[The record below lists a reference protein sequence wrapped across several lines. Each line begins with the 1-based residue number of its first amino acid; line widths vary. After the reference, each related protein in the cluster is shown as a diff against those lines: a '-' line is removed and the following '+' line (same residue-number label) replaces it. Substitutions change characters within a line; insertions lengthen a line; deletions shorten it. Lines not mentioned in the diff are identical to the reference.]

1 MKKLILIDG
10 NSLFFRAYY
19 ATNYPGAK
27 LMQTKKGVYTNA
39 LFAFI
44 NMMDKILEEDFSHI
58 LVAFD
63 TNKPTFR
70 HQAYD
75 GYKAG
80 RAPIDPEMAL
90 QFPLMHDYLKYRG
103 LYDYS
108 LPGYEADDIIG
119 TLSTLGK
126 EGFHVDIYSSDK
138 DLLQLVND
146 HVTVKILKRGMTDVA
161 EMTPKAVLEEYG
173 FSHELMVD
181 YLGLMGDPSDNIPGI
196 PGVGPVRAVNLL
208 KTYGSL
214 QGALDHADEIKGK
227 LGESI
232 RENKDLA
239 LFSYELATIH
249 KEVPLEF
256 DIDSLKY
263 RGFDQDDLIKFYQEM
278 EFHSFIRKLLQSEEA
293 VEVTDTFRY
302 RLLETDESI
311 KSVLKPDMAVH
322 IELFDDNYHTS
333 DIVGFSLSD
342 GKTHYFIETDVALN
356 SKSFIDYLSSDANKY
371 TYDIKAFKVAL
382 NWRGFSL
389 DGISFD
395 LLLASY
401 LYDSAI
407 AKSDFKVI
415 TSVFDYQDLEY
426 DELVYGKGKKKTI
439 PEEDVYQTH
448 IAKKAKAI
456 YKLRPVLEKK
466 LKENELDTLYQTIEL
481 PLASVLADM
490 EYQGIRVDLDELKLQ
505 KKSLKERIDYLEER
519 IHHLAGK
526 PFNINSPKQ
535 LGEVLFVDL
544 GLETGKKTKTKG
556 YSTNVEVLNS
566 LKNDHPIIS
575 LIMDYRQLTKLY
587 STYIEGLEKTLFSDQ
602 KVHTIY
608 AQALTSTGRL
618 SSLEPNLQNIPVR
631 TEEGRQIRKLFI
643 PSDNHLFLAADY
655 SQIELRVMAHMSNC
669 INLIDDFNKG
679 LDIHSETAKKVF
691 ETNEV
696 TPLERHKA
704 KAVNFGIIYGIGAWS
719 LSEDIEVSPKEA
731 QAFIDRYFEVYP
743 EIENYMNETVDYAT
757 EHGYVKTIMNRRRY
771 IPELKSPVYFVK
783 ALGKRTA
790 MNAPI
795 QGSAADI
802 IKKAMIDL
810 DKVIK
815 KENLK
820 SKLLLQ
826 VHDELILEV
835 PKDEMAQMEIILS
848 KVMNEA
854 VKLKVSLK
862 TSLNKGSSWYELD

>member
-19 ATNYPGAK
+19 ATNYPGAR

-44 NMMDKILEEDFSHI
+44 NMMDKILEEDFTHI

-63 TNKPTFR
+63 TDQPTFR
-70 HQAYD
+70 HQQYE

-80 RAPIDPEMAL
+80 RPPIDPEMAE
-90 QFPLMHDYLKYRG
+90 QFPLMHEYLKCRG
-103 LYDYS
+103 LFDYS
-108 LPGYEADDIIG
+108 LSGYEADDIIG
-119 TLSTLGK
+119 TLSTYGK
-126 EGFHVDIYSSDK
+126 QGFHVDIYSSDR

-146 HVTVKILKRGMTDVA
+146 HVTVKILKRGMTEVA
-161 EMTPKAVLEEYG
+161 SMTPKAVLEEYG
-173 FSHELMVD
+173 FSHELMID

-214 QGALDHADEIKGK
+214 KGALDHAHEIKGK
-227 LGESI
+227 LGENI

-256 DIDSLKY
+256 DIDELEYK
-263 RGFDQDDLIKFYQEM
+263 GFDQDELIKFYQEM
-278 EFHSFIRKLLQSEEA
+278 EFHSFIRKLLESEDA
-293 VEVTDTFRY
+293 VEVHDTFTY
-302 RLLETDESI
+302 QLLETDEDI
-311 KSVLKPDMAVH
+311 KRILKSDMAVH
-322 IELFDDNYHTS
+322 MELFDDNYHTS

-342 GKTHYFIETDVALN
+342 GKKHYFIETDVALE
-356 SKSFIDYLSSDANKY
+356 SKSFLNYLSSDINKY
-371 TYDIKAFKVAL
+371 TYDLKAFKVAL
-382 NWRGFSL
+382 NWRGYTLS
-389 DGISFD
+389 GVSFD

-415 TSVFDYQDLEY
+415 TSVFDYNDVEY
-426 DELVYGKGKKKTI
+426 DELIYGKGKKKAI
-439 PEEDVYQTH
+439 PEADIYRLH

-456 YKLRPVLEKK
+456 YKLKTVLENK
-466 LKENELDTLYQTIEL
+466 LKENELDTLYKTIEL

-490 EYQGIRVDLDELKLQ
+490 EYQGIKVDLDELKTQ
-505 KKSLKERIDYLEER
+505 KKSLKKRIDLLEKS
-519 IHHLAGK
+519 IHDYAGRS
-526 PFNINSPKQ
+526 FNINSPKQ
-535 LGEVLFVDL
+535 LGEILFVDL
-544 GLETGKKTKTKG
+544 GLETGKKTKKKN
-556 YSTNVEVLNS
+556 YSTNIEVLNS
-566 LKNDHPIIS
+566 LKNKHPIIP
-575 LIMDYRQLTKLY
+575 LIMDYRQLSKLY
-587 STYIEGLEKTLFSDQ
+587 STYIEGLEKTLFDDQ

-643 PSDNHLFLAADY
+643 PSDDHMFLAADY
-655 SQIELRVMAHMSNC
+655 SQIELRVMAHMSDC
-669 INLIDDFNKG
+669 KNLIDDFNKD

-691 ETNEV
+691 QTEDV

-719 LSEDIEVSPKEA
+719 LSEDIDVTPKEA

-743 EIENYMNETVDYAT
+743 EIEAYMNETVDYAL

-810 DKVIK
+810 DKAIK

-820 SKLLLQ
+820 STLLLQ

-835 PKDEMAQMEIILS
+835 PKNEMAKMEAILIR
-848 KVMNEA
+848 VMNDA

-862 TSLNKGSSWYELD
+862 TSLNKGSSWYQLD